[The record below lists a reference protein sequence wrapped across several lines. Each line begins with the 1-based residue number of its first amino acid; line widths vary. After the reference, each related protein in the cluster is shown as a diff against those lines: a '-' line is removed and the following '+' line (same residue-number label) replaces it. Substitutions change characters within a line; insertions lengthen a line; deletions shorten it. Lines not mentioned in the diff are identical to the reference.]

1 MNQPPSF
8 NAWHE
13 PWIHALDLQG
23 MSCLLS
29 IDDVL
34 RNAHQLR
41 SLSDGSPIIVG
52 GTQRL
57 LTAIMQFIEQ
67 PQILKH
73 VGRIYEQGRFDQAK
87 LDQFAQNY
95 AQRFDIFDPALP
107 FLQTNDVAID
117 ALANM
122 GKTKGAKNSIVSTSI
137 AAMFADIPSA
147 SNRTHYYHT
156 IDDQHGLCPACCTAG
171 LVIASAFAQNA
182 GRGWRASITGDP
194 PLYIFPVGNDLFQG
208 LALSLISST
217 YQPKI
222 ATEQRQTLAPWNYDG
237 MILKEGKQIQTG
249 YVESL
254 TFLARRVRLFP
265 EAVATNCT
273 RCGTATETVVKVM
286 FWESGFYRETDNEP
300 WRDPFVA
307 FYTGSDK
314 KLKSLKINKGKALW
328 REYATFFLSGAEKV
342 PSVVQQ
348 MSQLN
353 GNSVLS
359 DQSLMSFRCI
369 GMKTDGK
376 AKVMEWVDESL
387 EVPPPLLSNPSFA
400 NVVNQALDKAEICEW
415 RISSIFKQHVKQ
427 SGAKQG
433 KNKNELLAT
442 LNERMQD
449 RFWNRLAP
457 KFRDFVTQTVSKDE
471 IEVLRTEWEQTI
483 VRIARECL
491 NEALKQRGDS
501 SELLQ
506 SHAEALNH
514 FGQAIANYRKEG
526 WTWNRPNE

>member
-1 MNQPPSF
+1 MNQLPTF
-8 NAWHE
+8 NAWHD
-13 PWIHALDLQG
+13 PWIHALDLHG
-23 MSCLLS
+23 MSRLLS
-29 IDDVL
+29 INDVL

-41 SLSDGSPIIVG
+41 SLSDSTPIIVG

-73 VGRIYEQGRFDQAK
+73 VGRVYEQGQFDQAK
-87 LDQFAQNY
+87 LDQFAQQY

-117 ALANM
+117 ALANV

-156 IDDQHGLCPACCTAG
+156 TDDQHGLCPACCAAG

-194 PLYIFPVGNDLFQG
+194 PLYIFPVGTNLFQG

-222 ATEQRQTLAPWNYDG
+222 ATEQRQALAPWNYDG
-237 MILKEGKQIQTG
+237 VIPKEGKQIHTG
-249 YVESL
+249 YIESL

-265 EAVATNCT
+265 EAGATNCT
-273 RCGTATETVVKVM
+273 RCGTATETVVKAM
-286 FWESGFYRETDNEP
+286 FWESGFYREADNEL

-314 KLKSLKINKGKALW
+314 KLKSLKINTGKALW

-353 GNSVLS
+353 EDSVLS

-376 AKVMEWVDESL
+376 AKVMEWVDEIL
-387 EVPPPLLSNPSFA
+387 EVPPPLLSNPVFA
-400 NVVNQALDKAEICEW
+400 NVVSQALDKAKLCE
-415 RISSIFKQHVKQ
+415 RAMSFAFRSHVKQ
-427 SGAKQG
+427 SGAG
-433 KNKNELLAT
+433 RSKNEPLVAIK
-442 LNERMQD
+442 ERMQD
-449 RFWNRLAP
+449 RFWHLLAP
-457 KFRDFVTQTVSKDE
+457 KFRDFVAQTVSKDE
-471 IEVLRTEWEQTI
+471 IEALRTDWERTI

-491 NEALKQRGDS
+491 NDALKQRGDS

-514 FGQAIANYRKEG
+514 FGRAIAKYRKDG
-526 WTWNRPNE
+526 WK